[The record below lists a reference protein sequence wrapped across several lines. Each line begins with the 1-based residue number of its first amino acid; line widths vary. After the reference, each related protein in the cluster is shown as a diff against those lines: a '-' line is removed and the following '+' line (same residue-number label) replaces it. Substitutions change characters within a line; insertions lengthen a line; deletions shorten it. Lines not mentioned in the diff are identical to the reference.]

1 MNVNME
7 KAASM
12 LVDAGVTL
20 KKQASKIS
28 TLKDELQAERGK
40 TAMLER
46 RMEAEKVA
54 ADMHDKGVNVDVP
67 FDKLAAKLEEE
78 PAPRLEVIK
87 EALAMQAPDML
98 RGAHLSDSPAPGGGT
113 SDFERFILG
122 DVG

>member
-7 KAASM
+7 KAATM

-28 TLKDELQAERGK
+28 TLKDELQAEQEK

-46 RMEAEKVA
+46 RMEAEKIA
-54 ADMHDKGVNVDVP
+54 ADMHDKGVNVDVS

-78 PAPRLEVIK
+78 PPNRLDVIK

-113 SDFERFILG
+113 SEFERFILG

>member
-7 KAASM
+7 KAAAM
-12 LVDAGVTL
+12 LVDAGHTL

-28 TLKDELQAERGK
+28 TLKEQLQAEQQK

-46 RMEAEKVA
+46 RMEVEKIA
-54 ADMHDKGVNVDVP
+54 ADMHDRGVNLDTP

-78 PAPRLEVIK
+78 PTNRLEVIK
-87 EALAMQAPDML
+87 EALQMQAPDML
-98 RGAHLSDSPAPGGGT
+98 RGTHLSDSAAPGGGS